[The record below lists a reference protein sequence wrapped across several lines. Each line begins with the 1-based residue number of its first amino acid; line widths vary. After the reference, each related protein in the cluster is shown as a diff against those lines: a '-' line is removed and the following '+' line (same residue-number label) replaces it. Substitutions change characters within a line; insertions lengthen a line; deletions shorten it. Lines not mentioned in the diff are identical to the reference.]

1 MSNSD
6 TGGNRALAYRTLLS
20 DIIRSV
26 GWQLPALILLMSV
39 VGVTEGLTVALL
51 LPLLTRVGISGA
63 GQSGAAAPIDSFL
76 AMIVGPDAG
85 AAGVLAVIV
94 LVALF
99 QALLFTGQSWW
110 IAGLV
115 RRYTAAWQTR
125 LFQSF
130 MAADWL
136 FLTRRKS
143 GDLANAIIVET
154 GRLTGAFITL
164 AQLLSAAIVA
174 VIYLAFALLV
184 SWQMTLLL
192 IGLAAVMFLSIVRL
206 YRISHAVGMATGP
219 LNAELQV
226 RVSEGLTNSKII
238 KATVSEDRI
247 VARVDR
253 VARDIEWVN
262 RLGMFLPTLVRGVF
276 EFMGLVAVAAFLAF
290 GIQAVGVAPAS
301 MLVVLALFVRLF
313 PRFTT
318 LQTLLHNL
326 NTYVPAILALRQ
338 MLDEANAQR
347 ERAAAQGEAFE
358 VRLPTTLQVD
368 RLKVSYGEASP
379 VLDSLT
385 LSFRLPG
392 MVGIVGGSGAGKS
405 TLVHAILGLVRP
417 DAGTIRLGSHDI
429 STSSLATWRHAIG
442 YVPQEDMFFHASV
455 RENLVLACPEASF
468 DDVIQAARR
477 AHAHDFIMAL
487 PQGYDT
493 QIGDRGVALSGGQ
506 RQRLS
511 IARALLSKPALLL
524 MDEPTSALD
533 SESEREILAT
543 LEELRQSI
551 GILIVA
557 HRLATVRG
565 ADCIFVLEQGRV
577 VEQGNWSELI
587 ARRDRFHSLA
597 EIQHLVA

>member
-1 MSNSD
+1 MPTVDANTSQ
-6 TGGNRALAYRTLLS
+6 AKAYCVLLA
-20 DIIRSV
+20 DITRSI
-26 GWQLPALILLMSV
+26 GWRLPALVVLMSV
-39 VGVTEGLTVALL
+39 IGVTEGLTVALL
-51 LPLLTRVGISGA
+51 LPLLTRVGISGGEA
-63 GQSGAAAPIDSFL
+63 SAPINSL
-76 AMIVGPDAG
+76 LSLIVGPDAG
-85 AAGVLAVIV
+85 PLVVFGMIVVVAVI
-94 LVALF
+94 
-99 QALLFTGQSWW
+99 QAVLFTAQSWW
-110 IAGLV
+110 IARLV

-136 FLTRRKS
+136 FLTRRK
-143 GDLANAIIVET
+143 GGELANAIIVES

-164 AQLLSAAIVA
+164 AQLLSAVIVA
-174 VIYLAFALLV
+174 VTYLAFALLV

-206 YRISHAVGMATGP
+206 YRVSHAIGVASGP

-226 RVSEGLTNSKII
+226 RVGEGLAGAKII
-238 KATVSEDRI
+238 KATVSEERV
-247 VARVDR
+247 VARVDQVIR
-253 VARDIEWVN
+253 EIERVN

-276 EFMGLVAVAAFLAF
+276 EFMGLIAVAAFLAF
-290 GIQAVGVAPAS
+290 GVQAVGVAPAS

-326 NTYVPAILALRQ
+326 NTYVPAILTMRQ
-338 MLDEANAQR
+338 MLDEANAER
-347 ERAAAQGEAFE
+347 ERPSGQGQAFD
-358 VRLPTTLQVD
+358 VHLPTSLQIDGLTVTYAE
-368 RLKVSYGEASP
+368 RRP
-379 VLDSLT
+379 VLNALT

-417 DAGTIRLGSHDI
+417 GAGTIRLGTHDI
-429 STSSLATWRHAIG
+429 STASLATWRHAIG

-455 RENLVLACPEASF
+455 QENLALARPDASF
-468 DDVIQAARR
+468 DDIVQAARR

-487 PQGYDT
+487 PHGYDT

-533 SESEREILAT
+533 SESEREVLAT
-543 LEELRQSI
+543 LEELRPSI

-557 HRLATVRG
+557 HRLATVRN

-577 VEQGNWSELI
+577 VEEGNWSELI

>member
-1 MSNSD
+1 ML
-6 TGGNRALAYRTLLS
+6 LA
-20 DIIRSV
+20 DITRSI
-26 GWQLPALILLMSV
+26 GWRLPALIVLMAI
-39 VGVTEGLTVALL
+39 VGITEGLTIALL
-51 LPLLTRVGISGA
+51 FPLLTRVGISG
-63 GQSGAAAPIDSFL
+63 GEGATAPIESL
-76 AMIVGPDAG
+76 LSPIVGPG
-85 AAGVLAVIV
+85 AGVLAVLAVIV
-94 LVALF
+94 VVALF
-99 QALLFTGQSWW
+99 QALLFTAQSWW
-110 IAGLV
+110 IARLV

-125 LFQSF
+125 LFESF

-136 FLTRRKS
+136 FLTRRK
-143 GDLANAIIVET
+143 GGELANAIIVES

-174 VIYLAFALLV
+174 VIYLIFALLV

-192 IGLAAVMFLSIVRL
+192 IGLAAVMFLSIIRL
-206 YRISHAVGMATGP
+206 YRVSHAVGVASGP

-226 RVSEGLTNSKII
+226 RVGEGLASAKII
-238 KATVSEDRI
+238 KATVGEGRM
-247 VARVDR
+247 VTRVDR
-253 VARDIEWVN
+253 VVRDIEWVN
-262 RLGMFLPTLVRGVF
+262 CLGMFLPTLVRGIF
-276 EFMGLVAVAAFLAF
+276 EFMGIVAVAAFLAF
-290 GIQAVGVAPAS
+290 GVQSVGVAPAS

-326 NTYVPAILALRQ
+326 NTYVPAILALRE
-338 MLDEANAQR
+338 MLDEANEQR
-347 ERAAAQGEAFE
+347 ERPAERGEEFKVE
-358 VRLPTTLQVD
+358 LP
-368 RLKVSYGEASP
+368 VSLRIINLTAGYGEGRP
-379 VLDSLT
+379 VLDKLT
-385 LSFRLPG
+385 LTFRLPG
-392 MVGIVGGSGAGKS
+392 MVGVVGGSGAGKS
-405 TLVHAILGLVRP
+405 TLVHAILGLIRP
-417 DAGTIRLGSHDI
+417 DAGALCFGDHDI
-429 STSSLATWRHAIG
+429 TRVSLASWRKSIG

-455 RENLVLACPEASF
+455 RENLALACPEATM
-468 DDVIQAARR
+468 DEIVQAARR

-506 RQRLS
+506 RQRLG

-533 SESEREILAT
+533 SESEREVLAT
-543 LEELRQSI
+543 VEELRNSI

-557 HRLATVRG
+557 HRLATVRN
-565 ADCIFVLEQGRV
+565 ADCIFVLEKGRV

>member
-1 MSNSD
+1 MQ
-6 TGGNRALAYRTLLS
+6 
-20 DIIRSV
+20 SV
-26 GWQLPALILLMSV
+26 GWRLPMLVLLMSI
-39 VGVTEGLTVALL
+39 VGVTEGLTIALL
-51 LPLLTRVGISGA
+51 LPLLTRVGISDA
-63 GQSGAAAPIDSFL
+63 GPSGATAPIDSL
-76 AMIVGPDAG
+76 LSLIIGPDTGPVA
-85 AAGVLAVIV
+85 VLGMIV

-99 QALLFTGQSWW
+99 QAVLFTGQSWW
-110 IAGLV
+110 IAKLV

-136 FLTRRKS
+136 FLTRRK
-143 GDLANAIIVET
+143 GGELANAIIVES

-174 VIYLAFALLV
+174 AIYLGFALLV

-206 YRISHAVGMATGP
+206 YRISHAVGMASGP

-226 RVSEGLTNSKII
+226 RVGEGLASAKII
-238 KATVSEDRI
+238 KATVSEERV

-253 VARDIEWVN
+253 VVRDIERVN
-262 RLGMFLPTLVRGVF
+262 CLGMFLPTLVRGVF

-290 GIQAVGVAPAS
+290 GIQSVGVAPAS

-313 PRFTT
+313 PRITT

-326 NTYVPAILALRQ
+326 NTYVPAILTMRQ

-347 ERAAAQGEAFE
+347 ERPLVQGEEFE
-358 VRLPTTLQVD
+358 IRLPTVLQVD
-368 RLKVSYGEASP
+368 NLTVSYAEGSP
-379 VLDSLT
+379 VLNSLA

-405 TLVHAILGLVRP
+405 SLVHAILGLVRP
-417 DAGTIRLGSHDI
+417 DAGTIRLGAEEI
-429 STSSLATWRHAIG
+429 SSAPLAAWRRAIG

-455 RENLVLACPEASF
+455 LENLTLACPDASF
-468 DDVIQAARR
+468 DDVVQAARR

-493 QIGDRGVALSGGQ
+493 QIGDQGVALSGGQ
-506 RQRLS
+506 RQRLG

-543 LEELRQSI
+543 LDELRRSI